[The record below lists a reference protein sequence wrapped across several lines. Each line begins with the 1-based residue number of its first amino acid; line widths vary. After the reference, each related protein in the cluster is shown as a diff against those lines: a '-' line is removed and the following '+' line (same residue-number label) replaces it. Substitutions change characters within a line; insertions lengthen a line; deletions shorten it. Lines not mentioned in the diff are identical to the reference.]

1 MTKSEIWHLKIGTI
15 VEDVLGWFDNTP
27 TKGKV
32 INREVYDETC
42 SFMIAK
48 EKRTN
53 KVIEKDFYTGRKQI
67 CVTVKFD
74 SGSIRYYDTSNDS
87 FRFKNFKV
95 ISNS

>member
-32 INREVYDETC
+32 INRKVYNETC
-42 SFMIAK
+42 GFMIAK

-67 CVTVKFD
+67 YVTVKFD
-74 SGSIRYYDTSNDS
+74 DGSIRYYDTSNDS

-95 ISNS
+95 VSNS

>member
-15 VEDVLGWFDNTP
+15 IEDVLGWFDNTP

-32 INREVYDETC
+32 IKREVYDETC
-42 SFMIAK
+42 GFMIAK
-48 EKRTN
+48 EKKTN

-74 SGSIRYYDTSNDS
+74 NGSIRHYDTSNDS
-87 FRFKNFKV
+87 FRFKNFKI